1 MKTDVDNQYRIE
13 KPAVPAERLPW
24 VDALKGI
31 GILAVV
37 AAHVYP
43 PPFSKA
49 LYLFHMPLFFL
60 IGGYLLRPK
69 TGLLSFT
76 RSKALHLLV
85 PYACFLVL
93 VYPYQVDFI
102 LAGHPP
108 LTAHMLALL
117 ILAPIVGGK
126 LLIGPAAVFWFV
138 TCFFV
143 TQQLVNFLIVRF
155 NQRQV
160 VLFMCFS
167 LALAYA
173 NSLLRPRFWLPWNI
187 NVVFAAAPL
196 FYLGY
201 LARQR
206 IFRPPLWAAVT
217 FAILSLVLFGSG
229 HLVIPDM
236 KAAQYG
242 TPVVG
247 LLFSVAW
254 IFSLMALARGVHAV
268 PVLGPGLK
276 ALGAAS
282 MVIMYAHESLQL
294 LMQRSLGIDNPTLRF
309 AGAIL
314 GSYLLFM
321 LLNRW
326 QPTRMLFLGAR
337 S

>member
-1 MKTDVDNQYRIE
+1 MKTDVDNQLGIE
-13 KPAVPAERLPW
+13 KPAAPGERLPW

-43 PPFSKA
+43 PPLSKA

-69 TGLLSFT
+69 TGLLSFA

-85 PYACFLVL
+85 PYACFLAL

-102 LAGHPP
+102 LAGHPA
-108 LTAHMLALL
+108 LTTHTLALL

-126 LLIGPAAVFWFV
+126 LLIGPATVFWFV

-160 VLFMCFS
+160 VLFMCSS

-173 NSLLRPRFWLPWNI
+173 NSLLLPRFWLPWNV

-206 IFRPPLWAAVT
+206 AFRTPLWASAGL
-217 FAILSLVLFGSG
+217 AILSLVLFSSG
-229 HLVIPDM
+229 HLVVPDM
-236 KAAQYG
+236 KAANYG
-242 TPVVG
+242 TPVLA

-282 MVIMYAHESLQL
+282 MVIMYAHQSMQL
-294 LMQRSLGIDNPTLRF
+294 LIQRLLGIDNPTLRF
-309 AGAIL
+309 VGAVV
-314 GSYLLFM
+314 GCYLLFV

-326 QPTRMLFLGAR
+326 RSTRMLFLGAR